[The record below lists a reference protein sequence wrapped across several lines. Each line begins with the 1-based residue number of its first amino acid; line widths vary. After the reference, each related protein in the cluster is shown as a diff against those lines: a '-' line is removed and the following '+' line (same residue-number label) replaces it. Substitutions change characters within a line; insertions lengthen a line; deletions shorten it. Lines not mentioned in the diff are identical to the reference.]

1 MIVFAGVAQ
10 AESPNT
16 HVLTIHLPGGGVEQI
31 RYSGDAPPEIY
42 FRPTPALI
50 EPSLLFPAF
59 GPGSPFAVFDR
70 ISEEMELRAARLL
83 REAAAMDERLPR
95 GPDGLIEASTRALP
109 PGGHS
114 YTFVSTVSDSG
125 ICARSVEITFSRDG
139 KPRVASRSYGQ
150 CGAHATKPRS
160 VSTPLKPRHR
170 PETITVDAQSSPPAK
185 APRSGLVQE
194 ASWRQ

>member
-83 REAAAMDERLPR
+83 REAAAMTERLPR
-95 GPDGLIEASTRALP
+95 GPDGLTEGSPSPAA
-109 PGGHS
+109 G
-114 YTFVSTVSDSG
+114 
-125 ICARSVEITFSRDG
+125 
-139 KPRVASRSYGQ
+139 
-150 CGAHATKPRS
+150 
-160 VSTPLKPRHR
+160 R
-170 PETITVDAQSSPPAK
+170 P
-185 APRSGLVQE
+185 
-194 ASWRQ
+194 